1 MTTVT
6 ELQQTTFKKGSTTY
20 FNSSIFFPADVR
32 RDVTVLYAFVRVADN
47 FVDAIPQQRAAFD
60 AFCARYRAAIAGAPA
75 GDAIVDDFVE
85 LSRRKAFDEAWTEAF
100 LHSMALDLEKE
111 SYDTI
116 EETLEYI
123 YGSAEVIGLYMARLL
138 DLPEASLHS
147 ARMLGRAM
155 QYINFI
161 RDIDEDNRLGR
172 RYLPLG
178 DSGLRSLSRGEA
190 EAKPDRFSRFLRG
203 EIKRFAAWQLEAERG
218 FGFIPKRYLIA
229 IKTASD
235 MYKWTARRIGRT
247 PLVVFERKVKPRK
260 SRIVLQALI
269 NALMPKPRPGVGA

>member
-1 MTTVT
+1 MNTVT
-6 ELQQTTFKKGSTTY
+6 VQQEAAFKQGSTTY
-20 FNSSIFFPADVR
+20 FNSSIFFPPEVR

-60 AFCARYRAAIAGAPA
+60 AFCARYRASIAGSPS
-75 GDAIVDDFVE
+75 GDGIVDEFVE
-85 LSRRKAFDEAWTEAF
+85 LSRRKGFDPSWTEAF
-100 LHSMALDLEKE
+100 LQSMALDLEKKN
-111 SYDTI
+111 YDSV

-138 DLPEASLHS
+138 DLPEASLH
-147 ARMLGRAM
+147 AAQMLGRAM

-161 RDIDEDNRLGR
+161 RDIDEDNGFGR

-178 DSGLRSLSRGEA
+178 NSGLSGLSRVEA
-190 EAKPDRFSRFLRG
+190 EANSERFSSFLRG
-203 EIKRFAAWQLEAERG
+203 EIERFASWQLEAERG
-218 FGFIPKRYLIA
+218 FQFIPKRYLIA

-235 MYKWTARRIGRT
+235 MYKWTARQIERN

-260 SRIVLQALI
+260 ARIVLRALF
-269 NALMPKPRPGVGA
+269 NALMPRPRTGAPA